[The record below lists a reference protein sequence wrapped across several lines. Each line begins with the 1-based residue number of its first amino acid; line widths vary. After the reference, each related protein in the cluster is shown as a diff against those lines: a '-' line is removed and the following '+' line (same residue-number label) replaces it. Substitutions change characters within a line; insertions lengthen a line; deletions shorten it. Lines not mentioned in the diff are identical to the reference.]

1 MVGAEDR
8 WRGHPAIVDD
18 GRASRPNEQYDSSMA
33 NTPGDA
39 ILDTEHIAGLL
50 ERLRREPALRAWV
63 LTAPTG
69 ALATLGV
76 ALDDNELVQL
86 LEQIEALDER
96 ALPVTARDVMTP
108 SPLTLAPD
116 TSVHEAAE
124 TLAENRISGAPVCSA
139 DGSIAGIISEYDLIA
154 RSGATVGD
162 VMTRDVVSV
171 PETAT
176 VDRVRAILVSQRLKR
191 VPVVDAQNRLV
202 GLISRA
208 DLVREL
214 AYRWQCRRCG
224 NLIRARKPP
233 EGCSKCGAAD
243 SFEAAAPM
251 PAVQVCPTCGKPL

>member
-1 MVGAEDR
+1 MQSA
-8 WRGHPAIVDD
+8 
-18 GRASRPNEQYDSSMA
+18 
-33 NTPGDA
+33 
-39 ILDTEHIAGLL
+39 LDNEHIVGLL
-50 ERLRREPALRAWV
+50 ERLRREPALRNWV

-76 ALDDNELVQL
+76 NLDDHELVQL

-96 ALPVTARDVMTP
+96 ALPVTARDVMSP
-108 SPLTLAPD
+108 NPLTLTPD
-116 TSVHEAAE
+116 TSVHEAAQL
-124 TLAENRISGAPVCSA
+124 LAENRISGAPVVGD
-139 DGSIAGIISEYDLIA
+139 DGSIAGIVSEYDLIA
-154 RSGATVGD
+154 RSGSSVGD

-176 VDRVRAILVSQRLKR
+176 VDRVRALLVTQRLKR
-191 VPVVDAQNRLV
+191 VPVVDLSGRLV

-224 NLIRARKPP
+224 NLVRARRPP
-233 EGCSKCGAAD
+233 EGCPKCGAAD
-243 SFEAAAPM
+243 SFEAAAPL